1 MIQITQQISFPNDFN
16 NLSKKDKK
24 NFIGEFIYYK
34 LLLDE
39 LKDEQKKYKKI

>member
-1 MIQITQQISFPNDFN
+1 MIQITQQISFQMILTI
-16 NLSKKDKK
+16 LSKKDKK

-39 LKDEQKKYKKI
+39 LKDDQKKYKKI